1 MITKQTTQ
9 AQRTHQNSGTV
20 RSLGRMATSIG
31 LAVGALLIGLT
42 LFVGRAGAPA
52 QQAARL
58 VEQPPLGRSVVVTGL
73 VFDGQR
79 YTSAPIAVGATR
91 DQPVVGRAMTVT
103 GLKFDGITYHSAPVA
118 VRGTTGL
125 PASSSVQGWPG
136 GTLMGSAYDGQARPV
151 RVAASSSVQ
160 GWPGGTL
167 MGSAYNGQTNH
178 ALRSSAASPAQG
190 WPGATLT
197 GSAYNGQSAHE
208 VRVTAQPVVQGWP
221 GGTLMGSAYNGQ

>member
-20 RSLGRMATSIG
+20 RSSGRMATSIG

-52 QQAARL
+52 QQSARL

-103 GLKFDGITYHSAPVA
+103 GLKFDGMTYHSVPVP
-118 VRGTTGL
+118 VLGNTLL
-125 PASSSVQGWPG
+125 PAPSSVQGWPG
-136 GTLMGSAYDGQARPV
+136 GTLMGSAYDGQTNNSSRLS
-151 RVAASSSVQ
+151 ASSV
-160 GWPGGTL
+160 
-167 MGSAYNGQTNH
+167 A
-178 ALRSSAASPAQG
+178 
-190 WPGATLT
+190 
-197 GSAYNGQSAHE
+197 
-208 VRVTAQPVVQGWP
+208 VTMPVVTGLIYDGDTYRTFP
-221 GGTLMGSAYNGQ
+221 IRTTDR